1 MELKPSDLR
10 KFFAFESINDAIIR
24 QLADETESKE
34 LAAGDQLF
42 AAGDAGNDSYFLL
55 SGSIQGAYPDGREKK
70 ISGDT
75 TQARYAIGDL
85 SPRRFTAK
93 VTSRKAVVVRIN
105 RSYLEKVLSFDQ
117 LVRSGRISLFDGSR
131 DAARWILRM
140 LKSRTFQSLP
150 AGNFERLLERLEP
163 VDVMSGEVII
173 REGDAGDYFYVIK
186 SGSAA
191 VSQMKGD
198 GEATIAY
205 LVRGDSFGEDALISN
220 DVRNATITMKKN
232 GSLLRLAKKD
242 FAELLKSPMVRWLS
256 PGQASIK
263 VRTGAQLVDVRLN
276 EEYEQQCIRSA
287 LNIPLYQLRDRLD
300 ELDKSKTCVLYCN
313 TGERSASAA
322 FVLSNNGFSD
332 VYALSGGLSA
342 MLRTLSK

>member
-10 KFFAFESINDAIIR
+10 KFFAFESISDAIVR
-24 QLADETESKE
+24 QLADELECEEHSNGDT
-34 LAAGDQLF
+34 LFTAGEQ
-42 AAGDAGNDSYFLL
+42 GSDSWFLL
-55 SGSIQGAYPDGREKK
+55 DGALKGSYPDQREKK
-70 ISGDT
+70 IAANT
-75 TQARYAIGDL
+75 TQARYAVGDL
-85 SPRRFTAK
+85 SPRRFTAT
-93 VTSRKAVVVRIN
+93 VTSRRAQLIRIN
-105 RSYLEKVLSFDQ
+105 RSYLEKVLAFDQ
-117 LVRSGRISLFDGSR
+117 LAQSGRISLYDGTR
-131 DAARWILRM
+131 DSARWILRM

-163 VDVMSGEVII
+163 VDAMSGQVII
-173 REGDAGDYFYVIK
+173 REGDTGDYFYVIK
-186 SGSAA
+186 SGTAA
-191 VSQMKGD
+191 VSQLKGD
-198 GEATIAY
+198 GEAIIAY

-276 EEYEQQCIRSA
+276 EEFEQQCIRGA
-287 LNIPLYQLRDRLD
+287 LNLPLFQLRDRID
-300 ELDKSKTCVLYCN
+300 ELDRNKTCVLYCN

-342 MLRTLSK
+342 MLRSLSK